1 LCLVGCQKEGV
12 SSILDSGIS
21 QGGVATMGGMIG
33 TGGAGGLLGT
43 GGDSAMGGNTGQ
55 GGLQGGGGTSA
66 TGGKGGLPGA
76 GGESAKGGNSGQ
88 GGLQS
93 AAGGTT
99 GTGGRSALGGAVGT
113 GGIAGVGGS
122 GPGRDAS
129 ADAGCPSGW
138 TICCGQCLSPLAGI
152 CGPCPA
158 TGGSGAAGGAHSA
171 GGTSGGAGGSLGG
184 FGGARGDGGGQTLDG
199 GLTCADLQA
208 LYAEALPAARSCDVN
223 ASGQCQQLVSSSLSV
238 CPVCT
243 THVNDS
249 STLTAIK
256 ARWMQAGCD
265 TAVAVICPE
274 IACVQPGASVCV
286 AVDGGG
292 GTCNEVY
299 IDVGSGIQSRLEI
312 MGFVLAATRP
322 RHSNC
327 FSCTLSSRRT

>member
-1 LCLVGCQKEGV
+1 MRSLTTKGGLGLAVALCFAGCQKEGLATV
-12 SSILDSGIS
+12 PDSGVS
-21 QGGVATMGGMIG
+21 QGGVVAMGGTIG
-33 TGGAGGLLGT
+33 TGGVGGLQGT
-43 GGDSAMGGNTGQ
+43 GGESATGGTTGQ
-55 GGLQGGGGTSA
+55 GGLPGGVGGASA
-66 TGGKGGLPGA
+66 TGG
-76 GGESAKGGNSGQ
+76 NVGQ

-99 GTGGRSALGGAVGT
+99 GAGGRSALGGAIGT

-184 FGGARGDGGGQTLDG
+184 FGGAPGDGGGQPSDG

-249 STLTAIK
+249 SALTAIK
-256 ARWMQAGCD
+256 ARWVQAGCD
-265 TAVAVICPE
+265 TAVAVLCPE
-274 IACVQPGASVCV
+274 IACVQPGSSVCV

-299 IDVGSGIQSRLEI
+299 LILPTE
-312 MGFVLAATRP
+312 P
-322 RHSNC
+322 
-327 FSCTLSSRRT
+327 

>member
-1 LCLVGCQKEGV
+1 VYPVAGLAHAAASTKRSSRQSGHESCWRASASRRSVSFCQAASGHDQHHAIACLP
-12 SSILDSGIS
+12 
-21 QGGVATMGGMIG
+21 
-33 TGGAGGLLGT
+33 LLG
-43 GGDSAMGGNTGQ
+43 GF
-55 GGLQGGGGTSA
+55 
-66 TGGKGGLPGA
+66 
-76 GGESAKGGNSGQ
+76 
-88 GGLQS
+88 
-93 AAGGTT
+93 
-99 GTGGRSALGGAVGT
+99 AVGQL
-113 GGIAGVGGS
+113 GWNPQA
-122 GPGRDAS
+122 
-129 ADAGCPSGW
+129 AD
-138 TICCGQCLSPLAGI
+138 LALNLGTR
-152 CGPCPA
+152 C
-158 TGGSGAAGGAHSA
+158 AAGGAHSA

-223 ASGQCQQLVSSSLSV
+223 ASGQCQQLVSSSLSM

-265 TAVAVICPE
+265 TAVAVIYPE
-274 IACVQPGASVCV
+274 ITYVQPGASVCV

-292 GTCNEVY
+292 GTCNKVY
-299 IDVGSGIQSRLEI
+299 LDVGSGIQSRLEI